1 MYDAEP
7 ESVHLGMVVAGRSV
21 LGKGWE
27 RGGSR
32 TSHSEYLPCS
42 NDLKLE
48 RFTMWLPVA
57 DTWGYSQRIQARK
70 QWGQNH
76 IWTPDVCIRGWG
88 RGREEGTEKGPFRKG
103 PKPRVKKYMVCQA
116 LWRQQEDTVTCQG
129 TGDAPQGDTA

>member
-32 TSHSEYLPCS
+32 TSHSEYLP
-42 NDLKLE
+42 
-48 RFTMWLPVA
+48 WLPVA

-88 RGREEGTEKGPFRKG
+88 RGREEGTEKGPFKKG